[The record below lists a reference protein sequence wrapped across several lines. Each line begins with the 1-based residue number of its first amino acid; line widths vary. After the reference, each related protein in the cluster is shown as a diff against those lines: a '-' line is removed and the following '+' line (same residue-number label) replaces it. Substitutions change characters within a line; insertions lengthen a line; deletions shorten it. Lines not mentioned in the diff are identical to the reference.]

1 MISYIWRGWAIESR
15 VRPKEHHVSELNPWL
30 LQGVYAD
37 PDMRKGHHPNL
48 EGRPMAYKTRQAA
61 REVARKNSNSFT
73 QYRVVRV
80 EVTTTVI
87 EETKP

>member
-15 VRPKEHHVSELNPWL
+15 VRPKEHHGSGPNPWR

-37 PDMRKGHHPNL
+37 PDMKGHHPNL
-48 EGRPMAYKTRQAA
+48 EGRPMIYSTRKTA
-61 REVARKNSNSFT
+61 REVTRQNSNWFT

-80 EVTTTVI
+80 SVTTTVI
-87 EETKP
+87 EETKQ